1 MAKKTKNQK
10 NNISSKIGRKK
21 TFKKNMLKMSSKKNI
36 SSNNKNGIKV
46 KNKRNI
52 ILETKDFQ
60 NEAIKKETI
69 PENNQKKDIFIKI
82 IQDLN
87 TLKENKNIALIGEQ
101 YIISE
106 NNFER
111 IFQSKKY
118 SEKSINYAKHIY
130 FDYLKYL
137 IKIIDNL
144 NQMNL
149 NKKFKGGNTLE
160 INIFSFE
167 YVKKYLDNSN
177 FSNSTKANKFNNLSR
192 TFQILS
198 NNKDMALPKGVF
210 VEQKKKHNCI
220 IPSLIFIDLSKELF
234 KIKDMNFIVFYYLCF
249 IFGLNINEIA
259 NIKLYNYDPKRRLIF
274 FMRNKNKI
282 SRTLNCYSIEC
293 LKLLNK
299 DRIIEKDEYLIY
311 SDEKFKDIQVR
322 ENFLFNKLK
331 IFIDECEILTKELKE
346 KLISDS
352 MIPRESRRLNIMEIK
367 NFSKILSINKIIDS
381 TKDINGFIF
390 SHNNDL
396 DSFNIDGENKFSF
409 IGEGNVNF
417 FNERSIN
424 DYNIENSFDKFM
436 HKSLE
441 EESFEFKNEI
451 NLGNEITRGESKISF
466 KMNIPNDFHE
476 SYEKEKSKK
485 LKIALKENN
494 IKFNDNLDFSI
505 NPELINNKIK
515 FFQNIIEIEDENLAI
530 YYKMKEFTKKGKYP
544 NLELRNLNE
553 ANEFQIIATND
564 IKDGTLL
571 FEISG
576 EVVSYEYL
584 KLNAEYLKN
593 KKFCYFKLFKNQLDK
608 CQDFVLIHQSGN
620 IAFFIIKSSPIFEN
634 VGAKAF
640 YIPKIGRIVLLAFA
654 TNDIKKYEVLKS
666 SDIYSNLN

>member
-69 PENNQKKDIFIKI
+69 PENNHKKDIFIKI

-210 VEQKKKHNCI
+210 VEQKK
-220 IPSLIFIDLSKELF
+220 S
-234 KIKDMNFIVFYYLCF
+234 
-249 IFGLNINEIA
+249 
-259 NIKLYNYDPKRRLIF
+259 
-274 FMRNKNKI
+274 
-282 SRTLNCYSIEC
+282 
-293 LKLLNK
+293 
-299 DRIIEKDEYLIY
+299 
-311 SDEKFKDIQVR
+311 
-322 ENFLFNKLK
+322 
-331 IFIDECEILTKELKE
+331 
-346 KLISDS
+346 
-352 MIPRESRRLNIMEIK
+352 
-367 NFSKILSINKIIDS
+367 
-381 TKDINGFIF
+381 
-390 SHNNDL
+390 
-396 DSFNIDGENKFSF
+396 
-409 IGEGNVNF
+409 
-417 FNERSIN
+417 
-424 DYNIENSFDKFM
+424 
-436 HKSLE
+436 
-441 EESFEFKNEI
+441 
-451 NLGNEITRGESKISF
+451 
-466 KMNIPNDFHE
+466 
-476 SYEKEKSKK
+476 
-485 LKIALKENN
+485 
-494 IKFNDNLDFSI
+494 
-505 NPELINNKIK
+505 
-515 FFQNIIEIEDENLAI
+515 
-530 YYKMKEFTKKGKYP
+530 
-544 NLELRNLNE
+544 
-553 ANEFQIIATND
+553 IIA
-564 IKDGTLL
+564 
-571 FEISG
+571 
-576 EVVSYEYL
+576 
-584 KLNAEYLKN
+584 
-593 KKFCYFKLFKNQLDK
+593 
-608 CQDFVLIHQSGN
+608 
-620 IAFFIIKSSPIFEN
+620 
-634 VGAKAF
+634 
-640 YIPKIGRIVLLAFA
+640 
-654 TNDIKKYEVLKS
+654 
-666 SDIYSNLN
+666 

>member
-69 PENNQKKDIFIKI
+69 LENNQKKDIFIKI

-210 VEQKKKHNCI
+210 VEQKK
-220 IPSLIFIDLSKELF
+220 S
-234 KIKDMNFIVFYYLCF
+234 
-249 IFGLNINEIA
+249 
-259 NIKLYNYDPKRRLIF
+259 
-274 FMRNKNKI
+274 
-282 SRTLNCYSIEC
+282 
-293 LKLLNK
+293 
-299 DRIIEKDEYLIY
+299 
-311 SDEKFKDIQVR
+311 
-322 ENFLFNKLK
+322 
-331 IFIDECEILTKELKE
+331 
-346 KLISDS
+346 
-352 MIPRESRRLNIMEIK
+352 
-367 NFSKILSINKIIDS
+367 
-381 TKDINGFIF
+381 
-390 SHNNDL
+390 
-396 DSFNIDGENKFSF
+396 
-409 IGEGNVNF
+409 
-417 FNERSIN
+417 
-424 DYNIENSFDKFM
+424 
-436 HKSLE
+436 
-441 EESFEFKNEI
+441 
-451 NLGNEITRGESKISF
+451 
-466 KMNIPNDFHE
+466 
-476 SYEKEKSKK
+476 
-485 LKIALKENN
+485 
-494 IKFNDNLDFSI
+494 
-505 NPELINNKIK
+505 
-515 FFQNIIEIEDENLAI
+515 
-530 YYKMKEFTKKGKYP
+530 
-544 NLELRNLNE
+544 
-553 ANEFQIIATND
+553 IIA
-564 IKDGTLL
+564 
-571 FEISG
+571 
-576 EVVSYEYL
+576 
-584 KLNAEYLKN
+584 
-593 KKFCYFKLFKNQLDK
+593 
-608 CQDFVLIHQSGN
+608 
-620 IAFFIIKSSPIFEN
+620 
-634 VGAKAF
+634 
-640 YIPKIGRIVLLAFA
+640 
-654 TNDIKKYEVLKS
+654 
-666 SDIYSNLN
+666 